1 MRILLILAAVLVC
14 SYASAEQPTGVDEKG
29 IEETKRRG
37 PDVEPLGVIQAGPDA
52 AIRKAFAPPAD
63 DSDKWWVN
71 LILAGDK
78 ASDQEK
84 AASKLLHDD
93 IHGLKFKDFVKPEDP
108 ANSWAHYQE
117 RRDDDPLQQDWLA
130 PIRAKVKETGLP
142 CIVIQPPRNEK
153 FGPHNRTVCVVGQ
166 YDGRP
171 CMFASLIRERVEAY
185 IYKHANDGTIADAAL
200 PPNEHLQ
207 SDTAIEARPPFD
219 LPEPVAYPEA
229 KDLPKKTL
237 SFEQIRKKFPTFTPA
252 DAAHYADLGLT
263 EQEILDAEKKFE
275 KDLVEVNKTPVNP
288 TPEVTTPVVK
298 QPPSAGGEIL
308 TVGILAIL
316 VFSVFAGL
324 WLYQQRNQAGQTA
337 PKIDIRGNSTT

>member
-78 ASDQEK
+78 ATDQEK

-207 SDTAIEARPPFD
+207 SDAAIEARPPFD

-237 SFEQIRKKFPTFTPA
+237 SFEQIRKQFPDIPPG
-252 DAAHYADLGLT
+252 DAAHYADLRLT
-263 EQEILDAEKKFE
+263 AAEILDAEAKLNPAPELPAKA
-275 KDLVEVNKTPVNP
+275 VPEVNKTPENP
-288 TPEVTTPVVK
+288 TPAPESSGMADIMWPIAAIVL
-298 QPPSAGGEIL
+298 IL
-308 TVGILAIL
+308 TGA
-316 VFSVFAGL
+316 